1 MCLVPRQAKKVRKI
15 RNLVVDL
22 TQFLF
27 ESVMLGTAML
37 STLFSMLSYFIKVA
51 KNIVKIIKI
60 FKSTTAFYYVLFK
73 FRPLV

>member
-51 KNIVKIIKI
+51 KNIVKII
-60 FKSTTAFYYVLFK
+60 
-73 FRPLV
+73 